1 MLGALCVHA
10 LEDALLADDV
20 CAGPDCSLSLLQ
32 SQTRATSETS
42 LNETAAWQGA
52 RETSNTCLW
61 SKCDVNLG
69 PTDCYH
75 FRCVCK
81 ADHVWNPRLKQ
92 CVHRYTPAGREVI
105 SPQDTGATCY
115 FKDCDQKFT
124 TCSDDNKCLCIP
136 GFVYMAGQGGYGG
149 CQRNPSLFPP
159 NIQWSAADDAHR
171 WEQSH
176 PPPQPNVQPVPA
188 PPPTVAAE
196 SSCARHS
203 QCAGLAGNCCP
214 NDLGLSLSCCR

>member
-1 MLGALCVHA
+1 MLPLPLRLQGRSRVEPSLKAVRAPLHACRTRSRVLSCDAMRAGASHVTERIEQRGTRVGAGVLTVTSFAGYHA
-10 LEDALLADDV
+10 
-20 CAGPDCSLSLLQ
+20 Q
-32 SQTRATSETS
+32 
-42 LNETAAWQGA
+42 
-52 RETSNTCLW
+52 
-61 SKCDVNLG
+61 
-69 PTDCYH
+69 
-75 FRCVCK
+75 
-81 ADHVWNPRLKQ
+81 
-92 CVHRYTPAGREVI
+92 VI

-136 GFVYMAGQGGYGG
+136 GFVYMAGHGGYGG

-176 PPPQPNVQPVPA
+176 PPPQPNVKPVPA
-188 PPPTVAAE
+188 PPPTVASE